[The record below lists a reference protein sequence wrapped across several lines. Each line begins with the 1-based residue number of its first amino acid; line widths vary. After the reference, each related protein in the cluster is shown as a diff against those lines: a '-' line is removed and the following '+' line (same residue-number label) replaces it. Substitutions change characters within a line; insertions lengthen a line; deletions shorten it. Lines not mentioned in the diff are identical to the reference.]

1 MVNSTLLSFNFND
14 PSSIIFIET
23 ITLTFSSYNVFIC
36 SFRDNLNPFP
46 CYYQPQKPSP
56 KADPGAGLTTNTL
69 ASLNFIEANAN
80 IFHQKQLHQPF
91 HHTKTLYA
99 VL

>member
-1 MVNSTLLSFNFND
+1 MLLPAS
-14 PSSIIFIET
+14 
-23 ITLTFSSYNVFIC
+23 
-36 SFRDNLNPFP
+36 
-46 CYYQPQKPSP
+46 KPGHE
-56 KADPGAGLTTNTL
+56 AGPGAGLTTNTL